1 MTTANFDA
9 TIKTADI
16 SSANIKE
23 VIIGLNNQKPTVQR
37 EERIERVERP
47 PNHPERPRTDL
58 SNHHDAHDGKQKPP
72 RRGDIASKVSKVER
86 KRSVGEAGE
95 EVEVILESTI

>member
-1 MTTANFDA
+1 MTTTNLDI

-23 VIIGLNNQKPTVQR
+23 VIIGLSNQKSNVQR
-37 EERIERVERP
+37 EERIERP
-47 PNHPERPRTDL
+47 PQHPERPRTDL
-58 SNHHDAHDGKQKPP
+58 SSHLDSHDGKQKPP
-72 RRGDIASKVSKVER
+72 RRGDIASKVAKVER
-86 KRSVGEAGE
+86 KRLGGEAGE